1 MGYPLIIVLA
11 FTLSTR
17 EADFESFVK
26 SREEAFVTWQERNS
40 GDFKAYL
47 DAKVLEF
54 KEPKDVKALKK
65 QVYVLALYKQKS
77 EPPSQV
83 LLDYAKKYEDD
94 LRNLDVEKITWEELL
109 SKIQSRNAKLDSGN
123 KIEGGKKD

>member
-1 MGYPLIIVLA
+1 MEYPLIIVLS

-17 EADFESFVK
+17 EADFNSFVK
-26 SREEAFVTWQERNS
+26 SREEAFVAWQERNS

-54 KEPKDVKALKK
+54 TEPKDVKALKK
-65 QVYVLALYKQKS
+65 QVYLLALYKQKN

-83 LLDYAKKYEDD
+83 LLDYAKKYEED

-123 KIEGGKKD
+123 KKD